1 MLSSTPRMRS
11 SKLSGDHRFLT
22 SALSSHSNVRARAGL
37 GAAESPQG
45 RQRGAGLRQGLPEL
59 HLRVHLQQLSGAL
72 QPAVPASR
80 AASEL
85 LSI

>member
-1 MLSSTPRMRS
+1 MNILSVSVQV
-11 SKLSGDHRFLT
+11 T
-22 SALSSHSNVRARAGL
+22 SASSSHSNFRSRAGL
-37 GAAESPQG
+37 GAAEPPQG

-80 AASEL
+80 TASEL
-85 LSI
+85 ISICVF